1 MFQLCRRACQT
12 PLKAFRGVIPRSVSY
27 KSPDSNPHETDLS
40 DLDQIP
46 DEPSSSSSS
55 SSSSSTHSRRGSMFY
70 DEDLDNESSRIRPP
84 VPPSR
89 EAIFGQY
96 PPSTSGMS
104 QRQAWL
110 ETLDESEPR
119 TDRLIAL
126 HPEIWAVRP
135 RLDTLYKNVEWQ
147 LWYKDVWYTHERN
160 PKQMPPGIGRPWP
173 QKGTGRARHR
183 TIRSP
188 LWVDGGR
195 CHGAQNPRSHFYM
208 LPYMMRLNGLIHALS
223 VKFAQDDVH
232 IVRDLQIPSPDPE
245 YIERFIEN
253 RGWSM
258 TTLFVDTDDIM
269 PANITAATEKIN
281 HLNLM
286 PVYGLNV
293 HSMLYHSTLVLTES
307 ALNTLESRLLFG
319 LYRTDRA
326 DIEINSL
333 RTPRPPKFDY
343 RTY

>member
-1 MFQLCRRACQT
+1 MFQICRRACQT
-12 PLKAFRGVIPRSVSY
+12 PRNVLRLLAVPRYASFKA
-27 KSPDSNPHETDLS
+27 PDAAASNETVVS

-46 DEPSSSSSS
+46 AEPGTAASSERP
-55 SSSSSTHSRRGSMFY
+55 SRRFVFH

-89 EAIFGQY
+89 ETIFRQY
-96 PPSTSGMS
+96 PPESLAGVT
-104 QRQAWL
+104 RYAWL
-110 ETLDESEPR
+110 ETLDASEPR
-119 TDRLIAL
+119 TDRLLAL
-126 HPEIWAVRP
+126 HPEIWAARP
-135 RLDTLYKNVEWQ
+135 RLDNLFHNVEWQ

-208 LPYMMRLNGLIHALS
+208 LPYMNRLNGLIHALS

-232 IVRDLQIPSPDPE
+232 IVRDLHIPSPDPE
-245 YIERFIEN
+245 YIEDFIEN
-253 RGWSM
+253 QGWSLS
-258 TTLFVDTDDIM
+258 TLFVDTDDIM

-281 HLNLM
+281 HFNLM

-293 HSMLYHSTLVLTES
+293 HSMFYHSTLVLTES
-307 ALNTLESRLLFG
+307 ALNTIESKLLFG
-319 LYRTDRA
+319 LHRTDRTDVA
-326 DIEINSL
+326 INSM